1 MLDQYVR
8 LAMLSVV
15 AFAGCTYAGTP
26 VPLRG
31 RATDIAALT
40 GRWDGEFFSD
50 DSRRGG
56 SLTFTIRVG
65 KDTAFG
71 DVILAPSAS
80 VPVIAADA
88 RDPIHL
94 RHSRAPELLRITL
107 VTVRD
112 SMVQGALEPYIA
124 PDCECVVVT
133 EFLGTVSGDVIDG
146 RYDTRGPG
154 VRQVGR
160 WSIRRTARGD

>member
-1 MLDQYVR
+1 MRGSYVR
-8 LAMLSVV
+8 LVVLSLVLV
-15 AFAGCTYAGTP
+15 GGCTYAGTP

-31 RATDIAALT
+31 RAADIAALA

-56 SLTFTIRVG
+56 SLTFTIRTET
-65 KDTAFG
+65 DTAFG
-71 DVILAPSAS
+71 DVILTPSS
-80 VPVIAADA
+80 TVPVIAADA

-94 RHSRAPELLRITL
+94 RHSRAPEVLRITF

-133 EFLGTVSGDVIDG
+133 EFLGTVTGDVIEG

-160 WSIRRTARGD
+160 WSMRRTGRR